1 MGHAMRACFA
11 HDKIINHFAPSLR
24 LNKLVECNIP
34 VEIQTDT
41 LAATVKRTGHSP
53 GQFKKYV
60 FHVKGIFKA
69 RNNNKMTIPVK
80 DTVNPLSHQVLASLN
95 FFNCT
100 QALAPVKVRNRH
112 QLKTFLMG

>member
-11 HDKIINHFAPSLR
+11 HDKIINHFTPSLR

-53 GQFKKYV
+53 GLSKNTFSMLKE
-60 FHVKGIFKA
+60 FLRPGI
-69 RNNNKMTIPVK
+69 TIK
-80 DTVNPLSHQVLASLN
+80 
-95 FFNCT
+95 
-100 QALAPVKVRNRH
+100 
-112 QLKTFLMG
+112 

>member
-1 MGHAMRACFA
+1 MGHVMRARFA
-11 HDKIINHFAPSLR
+11 HDKIINHFVPSLR

-34 VEIQTDT
+34 VEIHTDT
-41 LAATVKRTGHSP
+41 LAAPS
-53 GQFKKYV
+53 KKYV

-80 DTVNPLSHQVLASLN
+80 DTVKPLSHQVLASLN

-100 QALAPVKVRNRH
+100 QALAPVKVKNRH
-112 QLKTFLMG
+112 HLKTF